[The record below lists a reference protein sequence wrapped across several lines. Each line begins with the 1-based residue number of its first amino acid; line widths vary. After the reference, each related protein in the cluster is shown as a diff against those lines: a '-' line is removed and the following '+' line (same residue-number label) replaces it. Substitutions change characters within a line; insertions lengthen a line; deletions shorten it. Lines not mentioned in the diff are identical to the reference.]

1 MPALDLGAFSRVLFN
16 LVPYEYLAVR
26 DFAEP
31 DALKAAQESYFEAPA
46 LIRPAVLR
54 QRVASRP

>member
-46 LIRPAVLR
+46 LICPAILR
-54 QRVASRP
+54 